1 MAMGE
6 VDPAEERA
14 LERRKELIIIALA
27 IATTD
32 DAPEGIYA
40 AARRWHASIA
50 EQMSNI
56 AAFLNYVAGHKEWP
70 VPATLIPT
78 VSANYA
84 ELQKLIEK
92 CRTNQGTLADRTMRN
107 ALLKATVGLCLKRG
121 RAWAYEMVED
131 GTMSVE
137 DVHLLGFL
145 LVGETAGH
153 HDRVEPTDAR
163 TETKATVLNADFIE
177 VVIDRSI
184 GENAARVVSG
194 WPRGVRTAL
203 IVITSLDGKE
213 EIYRHMTTRLHNRI
227 KLPAGSHGKQFM
239 VTSAFLRHVDDEPL
253 FGTEAVVSMP
263 YTDADLHALLD
274 RQHHEEFEE
283 NLRAVELHRQDLERL
298 EALEAAKK

>member
-27 IATTD
+27 ITTD
-32 DAPEGIYA
+32 NAPEGIYA

-56 AAFLNYVAGHKEWP
+56 AAFLNYVADHKEWP
-70 VPATLIPT
+70 IPT
-78 VSANYA
+78 NLVPVVAANYA
-84 ELQKLIEK
+84 GLQVLVEK
-92 CRTNQGTLADRTMRN
+92 CRTNQGSLADRTTRN
-107 ALLKATVGLCLKRG
+107 ALLKSTVGLCLKRG
-121 RAWAYEMVED
+121 RAWAYEMHEN

-137 DVHLLGFL
+137 DIHLLGFL

-153 HDRVEPTDAR
+153 HDRVEPTAVR
-163 TETKATVLNADFIE
+163 PETKVTVLNSDFIE
-177 VVIDRSI
+177 VVIDRST

-194 WPRGVRTAL
+194 WPRGVRTGL
-203 IVITSLDGKE
+203 IVITSPDGKE
-213 EIYRHMTTRLHNRI
+213 EVYRHMTTRLHNQI

-253 FGTEAVVSMP
+253 FGTEALFSMP
-263 YTDADLHALLD
+263 YTDTDLHALLD

-298 EALEAAKK
+298 EALEAAKQ